1 MWLERCYFFGRGD
14 SQCFWKTCSTFVWR
28 ERGGKMAAAASGEV
42 KRTRKLFRTG
52 SIAALLQA
60 GLGATPPP
68 RALTDVWE
76 GIHWCGSMCCSC
88 SAIYRAYG
96 VVAPWQLHVICLPF
110 ICLFGRVPYHPD
122 EWISSKI
129 ASSGEK
135 RRICIEAYRWEW
147 WSCQ

>member
-1 MWLERCYFFGRGD
+1 
-14 SQCFWKTCSTFVWR
+14 
-28 ERGGKMAAAASGEV
+28 MAAAASGEV

-68 RALTDVWE
+68 RALTGVGLCAAAAVLSTELMVW
-76 GIHWCGSMCCSC
+76 
-88 SAIYRAYG
+88 
-96 VVAPWQLHVICLPF
+96 LHPSSYMLFVFLF

-135 RRICIEAYRWEW
+135 RRICIEAYR
-147 WSCQ
+147 